1 MNEINQ
7 LDLEKRTVRKVMLRI
22 VPYVFLLYIIAIID
36 RVNIGYAALEM
47 NREIGITA
55 EVFGFVSGIFFIG
68 YFLFEIPSNVFLN
81 RFGARKWIARIMVTW
96 GVLVIAEGFVQN
108 GTQLAI
114 VRFLLGIA
122 EAGFTPGVLLYL
134 TFWFRTKDQARA
146 VAYFMSGMAA
156 ANIIGAPFSTWI
168 MENITWF
175 ELSGWRWIFIIQG
188 IPAIL
193 LGVITFFYLTDRPV
207 HAKWLQ
213 DDERNWLIEALKQD
227 DLKKQA
233 TKNMRFVDVLKDFNV
248 WRLSAIYFTW
258 VVGLYGIG
266 LWLPTIV
273 REFSEDLSNT
283 QVGLIA
289 IIPYLF
295 GGACMILWG
304 GHSDRKGER
313 KWHTALPL
321 GLGGISLVILGTV
334 ADPTLSVVLLTLT
347 TIGLYSFM
355 GPFWSVASM
364 TLSAS
369 AAVVGIAII
378 NSVGNLGGFIGPYIV
393 GYLRDFTGKMESG
406 LFFLGAVL
414 IIGTLIITTINR
426 LKVNRLTKDNE

>member
-1 MNEINQ
+1 MTTTT
-7 LDLEKRTVRKVMLRI
+7 LDLEKRTVKKVMLRI

-47 NREIGITA
+47 NQEIGITA
-55 EVFGFVSGIFFIG
+55 EIFGFVSGIFFIG
-68 YFLFEIPSNVFLN
+68 YFLFEIPSNVFLS

-96 GVLVIAEGFVQN
+96 GILVIAEGFVQN

-175 ELSGWRWIFIIQG
+175 DLSGWRWIFIIQG
-188 IPAIL
+188 IPAIV
-193 LGVITFFYLTDRPV
+193 LGVVTFFYLTDRPSD
-207 HAKWLQ
+207 ATWL
-213 DDERNWLIEALKQD
+213 DDEERNWLINALHED
-227 DLKKQA
+227 DLKKKA
-233 TKNMRFVDVLKDFNV
+233 TKNMRFIDVVKDLSV
-248 WRLSAIYFTW
+248 WRLAAIYLTW

-273 REFSEDLSNT
+273 RDFPGELSNI
-283 QVGLIA
+283 QIGLIA

-295 GGACMILWG
+295 GGVCMILWG
-304 GHSDRKGER
+304 THSDKTGER

-321 GLGGISLVILGTV
+321 FLGGISLVMLGFV
-334 ADPTLSVVLLTLT
+334 SNPVISVVLLTLT

-355 GPFWSVASM
+355 GPFWSVASVS
-364 TLSAS
+364 LSAS
-369 AAVVGIAII
+369 AAVIGIAII

-393 GYLRDFTGKMESG
+393 GYLRDLTGQMESS
-406 LFFLGAVL
+406 LFFLGGVL
-414 IIGTLIITTINR
+414 IIGTAIITTLNR
-426 LKVNRLTKDNE
+426 ALLNQARKDEA

>member
-1 MNEINQ
+1 MTTTT
-7 LDLEKRTVRKVMLRI
+7 LDLEKRTVKKVMLRI

-47 NREIGITA
+47 NQEIGITA
-55 EVFGFVSGIFFIG
+55 EIFGFVSGIFFIG
-68 YFLFEIPSNVFLN
+68 YFLFEIPSNVFLS

-96 GVLVIAEGFVQN
+96 GILVIAEGFVQN

-175 ELSGWRWIFIIQG
+175 DLSGWRWIFIIQG
-188 IPAIL
+188 IPAIV
-193 LGVITFFYLTDRPV
+193 LGVVTFFYLTDRPSD
-207 HAKWLQ
+207 ATWL
-213 DDERNWLIEALKQD
+213 DDEERNWLINALRED
-227 DLKKQA
+227 DLKKKA
-233 TKNMRFVDVLKDFNV
+233 TKNMRFIDVVKDLSV
-248 WRLSAIYFTW
+248 WRLAAIYLTW

-273 REFSEDLSNT
+273 RDFPGELSNI
-283 QVGLIA
+283 QIGLVA

-295 GGACMILWG
+295 GGVCMILWG
-304 GHSDRKGER
+304 THSDKTGER

-321 GLGGISLVILGTV
+321 FLGGISLVMLGFV
-334 ADPTLSVVLLTLT
+334 SNPVISVVLLTLT

-355 GPFWSVASM
+355 GPFWSVASVS
-364 TLSAS
+364 LSAS
-369 AAVVGIAII
+369 AAVIGIAII

-393 GYLRDFTGKMESG
+393 GYLRDLTGQMESS
-406 LFFLGAVL
+406 LFFLGGVL
-414 IIGTLIITTINR
+414 IIGTAIITTLNR
-426 LKVNRLTKDNE
+426 ALLNQARKDEA

>member
-1 MNEINQ
+1 MTTTT
-7 LDLEKRTVRKVMLRI
+7 LDLEKRTVKKVMLRI

-55 EVFGFVSGIFFIG
+55 EIFGFVSGIFFIG

-96 GVLVIAEGFVQN
+96 GILVIAEGFVQN

-175 ELSGWRWIFIIQG
+175 DLSGWRWIFIIQG
-188 IPAIL
+188 IPAIV
-193 LGVITFFYLTDRPV
+193 LGVVTFFYLTDRPSD
-207 HAKWLQ
+207 ATWL
-213 DDERNWLIEALKQD
+213 DGEERNWLINALRED
-227 DLKKQA
+227 DLKKKA
-233 TKNMRFVDVLKDFNV
+233 TKNMRFIDVVKDLSV
-248 WRLSAIYFTW
+248 WRLAAIYLTW

-273 REFSEDLSNT
+273 RDFPGELSNI
-283 QVGLIA
+283 QIGLIA

-304 GHSDRKGER
+304 THSDKTGER

-321 GLGGISLVILGTV
+321 FLGGISLVMLGFV
-334 ADPTLSVVLLTLT
+334 SNPVISVVLLTLT

-355 GPFWSVASM
+355 GPFWSVASVS
-364 TLSAS
+364 LSAS
-369 AAVVGIAII
+369 AAVIGIAII

-393 GYLRDFTGKMESG
+393 GYLRDLTGQMESS
-406 LFFLGAVL
+406 LFFLGGVL
-414 IIGTLIITTINR
+414 IIGTVIITTLNR
-426 LKVNRLTKDNE
+426 ALLNQARKDEA

>member
-1 MNEINQ
+1 MTTTT
-7 LDLEKRTVRKVMLRI
+7 LDLEKRTVKKVMLRI

-47 NREIGITA
+47 NQEIGITA
-55 EVFGFVSGIFFIG
+55 EIFGFVSGIFFIG
-68 YFLFEIPSNVFLN
+68 YFLFEIPSNVFLS

-96 GVLVIAEGFVQN
+96 GILVIAEGFVQN

-175 ELSGWRWIFIIQG
+175 DLSGWRWIFIIQG
-188 IPAIL
+188 IPAIV
-193 LGVITFFYLTDRPV
+193 LGVVTFFYLTDRPSD
-207 HAKWLQ
+207 ATWL
-213 DDERNWLIEALKQD
+213 DDEERNWLINALRED
-227 DLKKQA
+227 DLKKKA
-233 TKNMRFVDVLKDFNV
+233 TKNMRFIDVVKDLSV
-248 WRLSAIYFTW
+248 WRLAAIYLTW

-273 REFSEDLSNT
+273 RDFPGELSNI
-283 QVGLIA
+283 QIGLIA

-304 GHSDRKGER
+304 THSDKTGER

-321 GLGGISLVILGTV
+321 FLGGISLVMLGFV
-334 ADPTLSVVLLTLT
+334 SNPVISVVLLTLT

-355 GPFWSVASM
+355 GPFWSVASVS
-364 TLSAS
+364 LSAS
-369 AAVVGIAII
+369 AAVIGIAII

-393 GYLRDFTGKMESG
+393 GYLRDLTGQMESS
-406 LFFLGAVL
+406 LFFLGGVL
-414 IIGTLIITTINR
+414 IIGTAIITTLNR
-426 LKVNRLTKDNE
+426 ALLNQARKDEA